1 MAATSGMGGGMQ
13 GRFLGNSGELN
24 PEIWDAAN
32 VRFCLG
38 EDLLL
43 WLDSVVKRSVAA
55 P

>member
-1 MAATSGMGGGMQ
+1 MAVISLKSLKDSPG
-13 GRFLGNSGELN
+13 L
-24 PEIWDAAN
+24 N